1 MSAKSGLEAH
11 EHESTVRS
19 IAPGSDADK
28 EELATAVTE
37 LVDVFADVVAESRE
51 LAAEN
56 DRLRERVAELE
67 AAQEEAT
74 AKTDGMEAQ
83 VDDHEQRLEALGRG
97 ISAANDRL
105 ADLEAATPTDPQAR
119 SGTPE
124 HDAETAHGEG
134 ATNGTATAGNDSA
147 VAPET
152 PLEQVVALPEH
163 LADGEL
169 TANQQRARFVAAD
182 VWDYTTNVPAGR
194 TIQAGDLSK
203 VLRAGT
209 DCRGHSQTVDRVI
222 RLLDDLG
229 VDEVEV
235 VERRGQRRVV
245 FSEPL
250 CRRLRRLTARRDSSH
265 DVVTGATG

>member
-1 MSAKSGLEAH
+1 MKSAIAGLEAH
-11 EHESTVRS
+11 RQES
-19 IAPGSDADK
+19 IARALDLGPDADK
-28 EELATAVTE
+28 EELVTAITG
-37 LVDVFADVVAESRE
+37 LVDVFADVVAER
-51 LAAEN
+51 
-56 DRLRERVAELE
+56 DQLRERIDEIEGRVDDAEDRLDDVEFQIQDNDAHLDAIGRKLDAIDDRLDELE
-67 AAQEEAT
+67 AHREERAT
-74 AKTDGMEAQ
+74 A
-83 VDDHEQRLEALGRG
+83 
-97 ISAANDRL
+97 
-105 ADLEAATPTDPQAR
+105 TDPNGA
-119 SGTPE
+119 GGG
-124 HDAETAHGEG
+124 ETSPGNRASEG
-134 ATNGTATAGNDSA
+134 VTT
-147 VAPET
+147 ET

-182 VWDYTTNVPAGR
+182 VWDYTTDVPAGR

-229 VDEVEV
+229 GDEVEV

-245 FSEPL
+245 FTEAL
-250 CRRLRRLTARRDSSH
+250 CRRLKRLTTRRDSNH